1 LQARIGKDGRVHDVK
16 VVSGH
21 PFLATAAV
29 DALRQWQYD
38 PYKLN
43 GQPVDLQTQVTINF
57 NLP

>member
-1 LQARIGKDGRVHDVK
+1 
-16 VVSGH
+16 
-21 PFLATAAV
+21 V